1 MEDKL
6 IWIISTWGCAFLFM
20 IIGLYAKH
28 RKKPMWFWS
37 GTTVPEESVTD
48 IPSYN
53 KANCR
58 MWCIYSVPFWI
69 CGITYF
75 VFPIT
80 TVIVFTLCCTAG
92 IGWLIWYY
100 KRIEKKF
107 IKK

>member
-1 MEDKL
+1 MQ
-6 IWIISTWGCAFLFM
+6 ST
-20 IIGLYAKH
+20 K
-28 RKKPMWFWS
+28 
-37 GTTVPEESVTD
+37 
-48 IPSYN
+48 

-100 KRIEKKF
+100 KRIEKKIYKK
-107 IKK
+107 IKIFLKNLKGYAFLNRIISERAKQTEEIIKIICGMPCR